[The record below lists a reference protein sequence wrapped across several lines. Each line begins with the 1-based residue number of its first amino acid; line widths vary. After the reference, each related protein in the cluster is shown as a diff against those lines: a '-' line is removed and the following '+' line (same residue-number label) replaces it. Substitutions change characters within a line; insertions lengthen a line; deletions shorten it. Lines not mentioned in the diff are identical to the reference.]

1 MMTFSEKVL
10 PKEGIGQNKKQEW
23 LKSVISKGKEYL
35 LGRKWTQEKVDKASD
50 ETINKTD
57 TRKGRQGQRRNY

>member
-1 MMTFSEKVL
+1 MVKECHKQGQRVFIREKMDTR
-10 PKEGIGQNKKQEW
+10 KGI
-23 LKSVISKGKEYL
+23 
-35 LGRKWTQEKVDKASD
+35 DKASD